1 MKAVFFF
8 ILSFLVSIANLSAQV
23 DGRPS
28 ANPVNLDTLAIDINT
43 AIVTGLENNPT
54 ILVKKIAPVLSETA
68 VKEQKGVFDP
78 TVTASVQRSQ
88 SQSQRRLGASANP
101 FDIKDTTTTATVG
114 IQQALP
120 TGTRINF
127 TGGMSGSVSNLYTDQ
142 YASNLDLTVTQSLLQ
157 GFGLGAN
164 LANIRKAQIDVD
176 ITESELKG
184 VAEAVTADIEAAYW
198 NLYLTA
204 QEIQIQTS
212 SLALAQKQLQETRER
227 VNVGKLA
234 DLELAA
240 VSAEVAARR
249 SQLIDA
255 ESRHEQARLR
265 FIYLVFPNQPAVW
278 ERYPLPLDTPA
289 LPADS
294 LDPVGVH
301 TELGL
306 KYRPDLIQARLGL
319 QKQDLAVTQTRNG
332 LLPKLD
338 LFISLGKTNYAAT
351 FADATPDLGS
361 PYMQMSTGLNFTMPV
376 PNRQSSAQ
384 LARARVSREQQE
396 LAVGNMEKQVILDIR
411 SKYVEVLRTRQQVE
425 ATLVTRQLQEEK
437 LLAEQE
443 KFRVGKSTN
452 ILVLQAQRDFT
463 ASQLDEAR
471 SVVAYLNA
479 LMELY
484 VSEGTLLERRGIA
497 SLEG

>member
-1 MKAVFFF
+1 MKTAFFL
-8 ILSFLVSIANLSAQV
+8 ILSLLVSGANLLAQIP
-23 DGRPS
+23 GETP
-28 ANPVNLDTLAIDINT
+28 ANPGDLDTLTIDIKT
-43 AIVTGLENNPT
+43 AIVKGLENNPT
-54 ILVKKIAPVLSETA
+54 ILVKKLAPTLRETA
-68 VKEQKGVFDP
+68 VQEEKGVFDP
-78 TVTASVQRSQ
+78 TLTAGLQRSQ

-101 FDIKDTTTTATVG
+101 FDIMDTTTTASVG
-114 IQQALP
+114 IQQTLP

-164 LANIRKAQIDVD
+164 LASIRKARIDVD
-176 ITESELKG
+176 ISLSELKG

-204 QEIQIQTS
+204 QEMRIQNS
-212 SLALAQKQLQETRER
+212 SLVLAERQLQETQER

-255 ESRHEQARLR
+255 GSRHEQARLR
-265 FIYLVFPNQPAVW
+265 FIYLVFPNQPEVW
-278 ERYPLPLDTPA
+278 ERYPLPVDAPV

-294 LDPVGVH
+294 LDPVNVH
-301 TELGL
+301 TELGM

-319 QKQDLAVTQTRNG
+319 KQQDLTVSQTRNG

-338 LFISLGKTNYAAT
+338 FFISLGKTSYAAT
-351 FADATPDLGS
+351 FADATPDLNS

-396 LAVGNMEKQVILDIR
+396 LAVDNMEKQVVLDIR
-411 SKYVEVLRTRQQVE
+411 SRYVEVLRARQQIE
-425 ATLVTRQLQEEK
+425 ATRVTRQLQEEK

-484 VSEGTLLERRGIA
+484 LAEGTLLERRGISA
-497 SLEG
+497 LD